1 MTKLEKLKAIL
12 AGMDSVLVA
21 YSGGADSTFLVK
33 VASLSVAGK
42 VIAVTAVSATYPK
55 KELSAAAGNARR
67 IGVRHVVIKTSEV
80 SKRAFSANTTE
91 RCFVCKSELFS
102 KLRRMAEG
110 RGTGFVLDAS
120 TVSDEKDF
128 RPGNRAK
135 KRFGIRSPLA
145 EAGLTKDDIRRY
157 SRKMGLATWDKP
169 SAACLAS
176 RIPYG
181 TKITPAL
188 LRRVDQAE
196 RFFRHLGCGQVRVR
210 DYTTLA
216 RIEVSG
222 SDLARIVENRTRVVT
237 RLKALGY
244 HYVTVDLEG
253 YRTGSMNEVVKKE
266 VRQ

>member
-1 MTKLEKLKAIL
+1 
-12 AGMDSVLVA
+12 
-21 YSGGADSTFLVK
+21 
-33 VASLSVAGK
+33 
-42 VIAVTAVSATYPK
+42 
-55 KELSAAAGNARR
+55 
-67 IGVRHVVIKTSEV
+67 
-80 SKRAFSANTTE
+80 
-91 RCFVCKSELFS
+91 
-102 KLRRMAEG
+102 
-110 RGTGFVLDAS
+110 
-120 TVSDEKDF
+120 
-128 RPGNRAK
+128 
-135 KRFGIRSPLA
+135 
-145 EAGLTKDDIRRY
+145 
-157 SRKMGLATWDKP
+157 MGLATWDKP